1 MNKKSIITLLLAIA
15 AMAGQAQSNQQLE
28 QSSDTRINWKLEGTV
43 DNAEPT
49 DTLFIVDLEEQ
60 RDVASLQVNITEEK
74 QNTSDQTLFNQ
85 NIYKIVNGIV
95 EKHPR
100 P

>member
-1 MNKKSIITLLLAIA
+1 MNKKSIISLMLALIA
-15 AMAGQAQSNQQLE
+15 MIGQAQSNQQLE

-60 RDVASLQVNITEEK
+60 RDVASLQVN
-74 QNTSDQTLFNQ
+74 NG
-85 NIYKIVNGIV
+85 KIVATGGTLNEPAV
-95 EKHPR
+95 SNYWP
-100 P
+100 